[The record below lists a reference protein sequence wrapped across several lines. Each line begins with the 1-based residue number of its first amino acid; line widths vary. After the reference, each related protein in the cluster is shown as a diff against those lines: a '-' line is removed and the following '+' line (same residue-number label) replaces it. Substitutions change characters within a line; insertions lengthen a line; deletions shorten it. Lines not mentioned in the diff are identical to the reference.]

1 MADSAAS
8 PPRLGI
14 DIGGTKIQF
23 VLLRDGE
30 LVAERRV
37 NTPKS
42 LADITKVLVEGL
54 THFRAYFGALDF
66 IGMCAPGS
74 AHPDTNLWRNAN
86 ILALNGHDL
95 AAHFA
100 TALTQEV
107 IIENDANCFAL
118 SCAQQPDAPANELL
132 YALTVGTGL
141 GGGLVHDGHL
151 ISGASGLAAEAGHVP
166 LSLLPEAT
174 TDWPECYCGQHGCT
188 EQLLSGTGLSNFHLR
203 HTQQN
208 RSAKEIL
215 AAAAANENGAR
226 TSLDQFK
233 RSFAHYLATIIQLLD
248 PHRIVIGGG
257 MAAQTSLWQ
266 EIFAQVEPLCFSK
279 EIQTKFEIIADSALQ
294 AARGAAYLTP
304 SAHTPKLTDIYA

>member
-1 MADSAAS
+1 MVDSAAS

-37 NTPKS
+37 NTPKG
-42 LADITKVLVEGL
+42 LADITQVLVDGL
-54 THFRAYFGALDF
+54 THFRAYFGPLQF
-66 IGMCAPGS
+66 IGICAPGS

-100 TALTQEV
+100 NALEQEV

-118 SCAQQPDAPANELL
+118 SCAHIERQKGAEMV

-141 GGGLVHDGHL
+141 GGGLVHDGRL
-151 ISGASGLAAEAGHVP
+151 ITGAGGLAAEAGHAP
-166 LSLLPEAT
+166 LSLLPDLTA
-174 TDWPECYCGQHGCT
+174 DWPECYCGQQGCT
-188 EQLLSGTGLSNFHLR
+188 EQLLSGTGLSQFHLR
-203 HTQQN
+203 QTDQHKT
-208 RSAKEIL
+208 AVEIVS
-215 AAAAANENGAR
+215 AAAANDNAAQA
-226 TSLDQFK
+226 SLDQFK
-233 RSFAHYLATIIQLLD
+233 RSFAKYLATIIQLVD

-257 MAAQTSLWQ
+257 MAAQTTLWQ
-266 EIFAQVEPLCFSK
+266 DIFAQVEPLCFSK
-279 EIQTKFEIIADSALQ
+279 EIKTTFEIVTDSALQ
-294 AARGAAYLTP
+294 AARGAAYLAPISSYTEQ
-304 SAHTPKLTDIYA
+304 AEIYA

>member
-1 MADSAAS
+1 MVDSAAS

-37 NTPKS
+37 NTPKG
-42 LADITKVLVEGL
+42 LADITQVLVDGL
-54 THFRAYFGALDF
+54 THFRAYFGSLQF
-66 IGMCAPGS
+66 IGICAPGS

-100 TALTQEV
+100 NALEQEV

-118 SCAQQPDAPANELL
+118 SCAHHERQRGAEMV

-141 GGGLVHDGHL
+141 GGGLVHDGRL
-151 ISGASGLAAEAGHVP
+151 ITGAGGLAAEAGHVP
-166 LSLLPEAT
+166 LSLLPDLTA
-174 TDWPECYCGQHGCT
+174 DWPECYCGQHGCT
-188 EQLLSGTGLSNFHLR
+188 EQLLSGTGLSQFHLR
-203 HTQQN
+203 QTDQHKT
-208 RSAKEIL
+208 AIEIVS
-215 AAAAANENGAR
+215 AAAANDNAAQA
-226 TSLDQFK
+226 SLDQFK
-233 RSFAHYLATIIQLLD
+233 RSFAKYLATIIQLVD

-257 MAAQTSLWQ
+257 MAAQTALWQ
-266 EIFAQVEPLCFSK
+266 DIFAQVEPLCFSK
-279 EIQTKFEIIADSALQ
+279 EIKTTFEIVTDSALQ
-294 AARGAAYLTP
+294 AARGAAYLAPISSYTEQ
-304 SAHTPKLTDIYA
+304 AEIYA

>member
-1 MADSAAS
+1 MVDSAAS

-42 LADITKVLVEGL
+42 LADITQTLIDGV
-54 THFRAYFGALDF
+54 THFRAYFGQIDF
-66 IGMCAPGS
+66 IGICAPGS
-74 AHPDTNLWRNAN
+74 AHPETASWRNAN

-95 AAHFA
+95 AAHFSQ
-100 TALTQEV
+100 ALSQDV

-118 SCAQQPDAPANELL
+118 SCAHGETGASPEMV

-141 GGGLVHDGHL
+141 GGGLVKDGQL
-151 ISGASGLAAEAGHVP
+151 IKGAAGLTAEAGHVP

-174 TDWPECYCGQHGCT
+174 ADWPTCYCGQRGCT
-188 EQLLSGTGLSNFHLR
+188 EQLLSGTGLSQFHAR
-203 HTQQN
+203 QSQRE
-208 RSAKEIL
+208 RSAIEIL
-215 AAAAANENGAR
+215 ADANRQDNAALA
-226 TSLDQFK
+226 SLDQFK
-233 RSFAHYLATIIQLLD
+233 RSFAHYLVTIIQLLD

-257 MAAQTSLWQ
+257 MAAQTRLWH
-266 EIFAQVEPLCFSK
+266 EVFAQVEPLCFSK
-279 EIQTKFEIIADSALQ
+279 EIKTKFEIVGDSALQ
-294 AARGAAYLTP
+294 AARGAAYLAP
-304 SAHTPKLTDIYA
+304 NSSYSEQAKFYA

>member
-1 MADSAAS
+1 MADKDAS

-37 NTPKS
+37 NTPKQI
-42 LADITKVLVEGL
+42 ADITNILVDGV
-54 THFRAYFGALDF
+54 THFRAYFGQIEF
-66 IGMCAPGS
+66 IGICAPGS
-74 AHPDTNLWRNAN
+74 AHPDTNIWRNAN
-86 ILALNGHDL
+86 ILSLNGHDL
-95 AAHFA
+95 SSHFSAA
-100 TALTQEV
+100 LGQEI

-118 SCAQQPDAPANELL
+118 SCAHNEHRAPSEMV

-141 GGGLVHDGHL
+141 GGGFVKDGQL
-151 ISGASGLAAEAGHVP
+151 IKGAGGLAAEAGHVP

-174 TDWPECYCGQHGCT
+174 SDWPTCYCGQRGCT
-188 EQLLSGTGLSNFHLR
+188 EQLLSGTGLSQFHAR
-203 HTQQN
+203 QSQRQ
-208 RSAKEIL
+208 RSAIEIL
-215 AAAAANENGAR
+215 ADANQQDNAALA
-226 TSLDQFK
+226 SLDQFK

-257 MAAQTSLWQ
+257 MAAQTALWQ

-279 EIQTKFEIIADSALQ
+279 EIKTKFEIVSDSALQ
-294 AARGAAYLTP
+294 AARGAAYLAPNSSYTEQ
-304 SAHTPKLTDIYA
+304 AKIYA